1 MRRNLKHLKPGP
13 KQTMLCLLVG
23 SAMAVIMPG
32 LAQQSNSGL
41 QVYDNFDNSRFL
53 DPSKWLAQWQ
63 CGGTV
68 MECVREIQDDHLR
81 LRVRAYGAT
90 DSNDGTQFGTSG
102 LTLASNSVTDIATD
116 LTVRRST
123 ADACSTN
130 PGFGGGGGHAQVLIY
145 GNFFNGGGGTSDN
158 DVTANLQL
166 DRYSSDSPGVV
177 LVGGF
182 LKYQGQFFD
191 HVDLGPVNVGEH
203 VRVELLWDQPN
214 HRFVIRLF
222 RPAYGTFAEQVMP
235 YAISDTAA
243 AASPS
248 RNINAYVYPA
258 NCVGTRTSAES
269 EVLFNDVLTK

>member
-1 MRRNLKHLKPGP
+1 MKRYLKYLKSGP

-23 SAMAVIMPG
+23 GALAVIMPG

-41 QVYDNFDNSRFL
+41 RLYDSFDDNRFL

-68 MECVREIQDDHLR
+68 MECVREIQEDQLR

-90 DSNDGTQFGTSG
+90 DSNSGTQFGSSG

-130 PGFGGGGGHAQVLIY
+130 PGFGGGGGHAQVLIF

-166 DRYSSDSPGVV
+166 DRYSTYPVGMVQ
-177 LVGGF
+177 VGGF
-182 LKYQGQFFD
+182 LKYQNQFFD
-191 HVDLGPVNVGEH
+191 NVDLGLVNVGER

-222 RPAYGTFAEQVMP
+222 RPAYGTVAEQVMP
-235 YAISDTAA
+235 YTISDTAA
-243 AASPS
+243 AVSPF
-248 RNINAYVYPA
+248 RNINANVFPA
-258 NCVGTRTSAES
+258 NCAGTRTSAEL
-269 EVLFNDVLTK
+269 EVLINDVFTK

>member
-1 MRRNLKHLKPGP
+1 M
-13 KQTMLCLLVG
+13 
-23 SAMAVIMPG
+23 
-32 LAQQSNSGL
+32 
-41 QVYDNFDNSRFL
+41 
-53 DPSKWLAQWQ
+53 
-63 CGGTV
+63 
-68 MECVREIQDDHLR
+68 
-81 LRVRAYGAT
+81 
-90 DSNDGTQFGTSG
+90 
-102 LTLASNSVTDIATD
+102 
-116 LTVRRST
+116 TVRRST

-191 HVDLGPVNVGEH
+191 HADLGPVNVGEH

-222 RPAYGTFAEQVMP
+222 RPASGTFAEQVMP
-235 YAISDTAA
+235 YAISDTTAA
-243 AASPS
+243 VSPF
-248 RNINAYVYPA
+248 RNINANVFPA
-258 NCVGTRTSAES
+258 NCVGTRTSSEL
-269 EVLFNDVLTK
+269 EVLFNDVFTR